1 MSRDRDGAM
10 AATERRVEILKSAA
24 AAFRRRGYHGASV
37 DEIASA
43 LEMTKGNLYY
53 YFRNKE
59 DILYACHEYSLD
71 ILLQLMREVQGQTIP
86 ADEKLRKLILA
97 FVHLI
102 LDELQGTALT
112 LDPDALSPPLLGK
125 VIAKRDEFDRGM
137 RAIIRQGMDEG
148 LFARSDPKMM
158 EFAIMG
164 AVNWIS
170 KWFDPAGPM
179 SSQQIGE
186 AFANYLVG
194 QARVLDARLANAG
207 DLGSRSGDHL
217 IWRYSAVWPGSSS
230 STSIPVPARCC
241 LSISGV
247 PVSSGNVPQC
257 IGTTCRT
264 PSHFAAVA
272 AVSGPMV
279 KRSPIGRKPM
289 SGL

>member
-1 MSRDRDGAM
+1 MVPFPSM
-10 AATERRVEILKSAA
+10 ARATATIDKRIEILKSAA

-43 LEMTKGNLYY
+43 LQMTKGNLYY

-71 ILLQLMREVQGQTIP
+71 ILLRLMREVVAEAVP
-86 ADEKLRKLILA
+86 ADQKLRKLILA

-112 LDPDALSPPLLGK
+112 LDPEALSAPLLAK

-137 RAIIRQGMDEG
+137 RAIIQQGMDEG
-148 LFARSDPKMM
+148 LFAKGDPKMM

-179 SSQQIGE
+179 TSSEIGE
-186 AFANYLVG
+186 AFADYLVG
-194 QARVLDARLANAG
+194 RARV
-207 DLGSRSGDHL
+207 
-217 IWRYSAVWPGSSS
+217 
-230 STSIPVPARCC
+230 PA
-241 LSISGV
+241 LKG
-247 PVSSGNVPQC
+247 
-257 IGTTCRT
+257 
-264 PSHFAAVA
+264 
-272 AVSGPMV
+272 
-279 KRSPIGRKPM
+279 
-289 SGL
+289 

>member
-1 MSRDRDGAM
+1 M
-10 AATERRVEILKSAA
+10 ATTERRVEILKSAA

-71 ILLQLMREVQGQTIP
+71 ILLELMRKVAAEPAP
-86 ADEKLRKLILA
+86 ADQKLRKLILA

-112 LDPDALSPPLLGK
+112 LDPEALSPPLLSK

-137 RAIIRQGMDEG
+137 RAIIQQGMDEG
-148 LFARSDPKMM
+148 LFAKGDPKMI

-179 SSQQIGE
+179 TSNQIGE
-186 AFANYLVG
+186 SFADYLVG
-194 QARVLDARLANAG
+194 QAGR
-207 DLGSRSGDHL
+207 SR
-217 IWRYSAVWPGSSS
+217 
-230 STSIPVPARCC
+230 
-241 LSISGV
+241 IS
-247 PVSSGNVPQC
+247 
-257 IGTTCRT
+257 
-264 PSHFAAVA
+264 
-272 AVSGPMV
+272 
-279 KRSPIGRKPM
+279 
-289 SGL
+289 